1 MLRDH
6 RGMRLTRR
14 MKAVFWWC
22 YTHSPHPQPAATILV
37 THAPPTKPSKMPG
50 IKPVKPTKPPA
61 PSRLGDAICWNE
73 LHHTTPY
80 HNTWD

>member
-22 YTHSPHPQPAATILV
+22 YTHSAHPQPAATILA
-37 THAPPTKPSKMPG
+37 TMPTDQQIIDQFDKASHRAQAQAEIDRWG
-50 IKPVKPTKPPA
+50 TAVNWT
-61 PSRLGDAICWNE
+61 DF
-73 LHHTTPY
+73 HHSG
-80 HNTWD
+80 TWHETY